1 MSIYVQIHVQL
12 SQIRISISA
21 KGEKEEEVEEEE
33 DGTEEQEEEDEEED
47 DAEEGGQLYG
57 DVMEMLSLELSP
69 FYLLKKRKLY
79 EVHKEIM

>member
-47 DAEEGGQLYG
+47 DAQEEG
-57 DVMEMLSLELSP
+57 DNFMVMLWKCYLQSSLLSI
-69 FYLLKKRKLY
+69 Y
-79 EVHKEIM
+79 